1 MWAYL
6 VADSKKRSHV
16 VCGLYFIYE
25 RNKMDKKIYLDNAAT
40 TRPYLEA
47 I

>member
-1 MWAYL
+1 MIMVIICYIKEL
-6 VADSKKRSHV
+6 VSLS
-16 VCGLYFIYE
+16 YE